1 MSRLF
6 DAYRAFHEQGFVPIF
21 VDTGLDS
28 KMLVEACVNA
38 GAKGI
43 EYTLRCPDAHEMI
56 PWIRRNYPDLY
67 LLAGSTLDD
76 DRILAQRKKM
86 HPQLLTIAELDAM
99 EVDGFVSMI
108 GWSLESIRKYS
119 PTRIIAPAAM
129 TVTEAFQQTAA
140 GAHFIKLGG
149 SDIALIKR
157 CRGDAAFGYCPILVT
172 GGQTPE
178 TIPETIAAGAVTI
191 GSGFDLILK
200 GLPTDATCKQVTDV
214 LRVYLDATCQARASC
229 WPKMSAAIGGA
240 QQEWLNALP
249 HYHPF

>member
-21 VDTGLDS
+21 VDSGLDS

-38 GAKGI
+38 GMKGI
-43 EYTLRCPDAHEMI
+43 EYTLRRPDAHEMI
-56 PWIRRNYPDLY
+56 PWIRHNCPELF

-76 DRILAQRKKM
+76 DRILAQRKKL
-86 HPQLLTIAELDAM
+86 HPQLLSVAELDAIG
-99 EVDGFVSMI
+99 VDGFVSMI
-108 GWSLESIRKYS
+108 GWSMASIRKYS
-119 PTRIIAPAAM
+119 PTRIIAPTAM

-140 GAHFIKLGG
+140 GAQLIKMMG
-149 SDIALIKR
+149 DIALIKR

-172 GGQTPE
+172 GGQTPDK
-178 TIPETIAAGAVTI
+178 IPETIAAGAVMI
-191 GSGFDLILK
+191 ASGFDLILK
-200 GLPTDATCKQVTDV
+200 GMPADVTCTQVTDA
-214 LRVYLDATCQARASC
+214 LRIYMDTTREARAAC